1 MKDQKKAEEIA
12 AQRMQLLSPLLDKGL
27 DPGQARQIKA
37 RICEE
42 SGISERTLRRYL
54 SHYRKDALTASSP
67 KAKEGEGRSHTREHS
82 GTSHPAA
89 PAGTSRSISQIIQI
103 WSGRAW

>member
-54 SHYRKDALTASSP
+54 SHYRKDGFNGLKP
-67 KAKEGEGRSHTREHS
+67 KGKGGRGEKPYQRTFWNKPSCCAGRY
-82 GTSHPAA
+82 PAA
-89 PAGTSRSISQIIQI
+89 AYPR
-103 WSGRAW
+103 